1 MNKVDEV
8 VVQQL
13 ATQYMTIAKK
23 HLRAGEQNRNKCF
36 ELLNALAV
44 CTAAVIAD
52 NDGAQEWFN
61 DALENQIDAMLRLSR
76 DVS

>member
-1 MNKVDEV
+1 MNQVDEI

-13 ATQYMTIAKK
+13 ATQYMGIAKK
-23 HLRAGEQNRNKCF
+23 HLRGAPDRNKVF